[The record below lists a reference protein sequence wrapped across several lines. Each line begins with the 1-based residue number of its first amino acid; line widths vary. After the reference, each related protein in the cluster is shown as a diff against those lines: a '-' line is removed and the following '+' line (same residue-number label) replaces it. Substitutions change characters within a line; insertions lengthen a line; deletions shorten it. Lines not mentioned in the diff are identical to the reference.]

1 MSQRTHTTR
10 HHLIINKLR
19 RVKRATFKEIADYL
33 SIESEIQDYDFNI
46 SKRTFQ
52 RDIAEI
58 ASIYGIYIKYDQ
70 CGKFWFI
77 EEEFEAEYSDRFF
90 EAFDVYHALKV
101 NERNKQHI
109 YLEKRQTQGTE
120 LLYGLLHGIKNRLQ
134 LSFTYQK
141 FYTDYPEQR
150 TVNPIAVKEFKH
162 RWYLFA
168 QDEYDNS
175 VKIYALD
182 RMLNLEITKI
192 HFKEPPDFN
201 LDEMMKNSFGIC
213 VPADEDPQKV
223 VLSFHPFQGKYIKSL
238 PLHETQKI
246 LIDNEEELQISLN
259 IYVTHDFITE
269 ILSYG
274 ENVKVVEPQTLTDE
288 LRKTYSLALK
298 QYL

>member
-52 RDIAEI
+52 RDVNEI
-58 ASIYGIYIKYDQ
+58 GSIYGIYIKYDQ

-77 EEEFEAEYSDRFF
+77 EEEFEAEYNDRFF

-101 NERNKQHI
+101 NERNKRHI
-109 YLEKRQTQGTE
+109 YLEKRQAQGTE
-120 LLYGLLHGIKNRLQ
+120 HLYGLLHGIKNRQ
-134 LSFTYQK
+134 QVSFSYQK
-141 FYTDYPEQR
+141 FYTEHPEQR
-150 TVNPIAVKEFKH
+150 TVNPLAVKEFKH

-168 QDEYDNS
+168 QDEFDKR

-182 RMLNLEITKI
+182 RMANLEITKTR
-192 HFKEPPDFN
+192 FKEYPDFN
-201 LDEMMKNSFGIC
+201 LEEMLRYSFGIWISE
-213 VPADEDPQKV
+213 DEKPQKV
-223 VLSFHPFQGKYIKSL
+223 ILSFNPFQGKYIKSL
-238 PLHETQKI
+238 PLHESQKI

-259 IYVTHDFITE
+259 IYITHDFKME
-269 ILSYG
+269 LLSYG
-274 ENVKVVEPQTLTDE
+274 ENVKVLEPVSLTDE